1 MSPLV
6 QRERSGETA
15 PLLDVEAA
23 IVAPPAASNRL
34 RRALAISEAGVLVS
48 LAGLVLVFWLLE
60 PAFLSATNVRS
71 MLSAISFVGIIA
83 VGQTLLLV
91 AGEFDLS
98 VGSTAGLSAIVS
110 AWLMTKG
117 GLPVGIGILGGL
129 GTGALVGLINGLLV
143 VGIGIPAFIATLGM
157 LYAAKGFTYVITNGY
172 PIYPLPSV
180 IGRIGSAEVI
190 FGLGWS
196 FVLLVVL
203 ALIGDFVLR
212 RTTIGRNLFAT
223 GGNEEVARLVGIPT
237 GRYKI
242 LAFMAVGMLASVAG
256 MLVLADGASGTPS
269 IGQGWELTVIA
280 GVVIG
285 GVSLF
290 GGVGTVAA
298 GIVGMLLL
306 QVVQSGLVVVG
317 VNPNWQTVAVGLIMI
332 LAVGVDITRRRVSL
346 TGGSRRRTKDN
357 ASGAERETAPAQQGA

>member
-1 MSPLV
+1 MTLL
-6 QRERSGETA
+6 QRERSRAAA
-15 PLLDVEAA
+15 PRAEAA
-23 IVAPPAASNRL
+23 AEAVVAESSAPNRV
-34 RRALAISEAGVLVS
+34 RQVLAISEAGVIAS
-48 LAGLVLVFWLLE
+48 LLALVLVFYLLQ
-60 PAFLSATNVRS
+60 PAFLSSTNVRS

-98 VGSTAGLSAIVS
+98 VGSVAGLSAIVS

-117 GLPVGIGILGGL
+117 HLPVPLGILGGL
-129 GTGALVGLINGLLV
+129 LTGAVVGFVNGVLV
-143 VGIGIPAFIATLGM
+143 VGVGIPAFIATLGM
-157 LYAAKGFTYVITNGY
+157 LYAARGFTYVITNGY
-172 PIYPLPSV
+172 PIYPLPHV
-180 IGRIGSAEVI
+180 IGSIGSAEVV

-203 ALIGDFVLR
+203 AVVGDVVLR

-223 GGNEEVARLVGIPT
+223 GGNEEVARLVGINT
-237 GRYKI
+237 ARYRVVCFI
-242 LAFMAVGMLASVAG
+242 VVGMLSSVAG
-256 MLVLADGASGTPS
+256 MLVLADGASGVPS
-269 IGQGWELTVIA
+269 IGDGWELTVIA

-298 GIVGMLLL
+298 GIIGMLLL

-317 VNPNWQTVAVGLIMI
+317 VNPNWQTVAVGLIMV
-332 LAVGVDITRRRVSL
+332 LAVGVDVARRRVSL
-346 TGGSRRRTKDN
+346 TGGSRRRRRPE
-357 ASGAERETAPAQQGA
+357 AEPLPAAAEGA

>member
-6 QRERSGETA
+6 QRERSGSTA

-23 IVAPPAASNRL
+23 VAAAPVAPNRL
-34 RRALAISEAGVLVS
+34 RRALAISEASVLVS

-60 PAFLSATNVRS
+60 PAFLSGTNVRS

-83 VGQTLLLV
+83 VGQVLLLV

-117 GLPVGIGILGGL
+117 GLPVGLGILGGL
-129 GTGALVGLINGLLV
+129 GTGALVGLVNGLLV
-143 VGIGIPAFIATLGM
+143 VGLGIPAFIGTLGM

-172 PIYPLPSV
+172 PIYPLPRV

-203 ALIGDFVLR
+203 AVIGDVVLR
-212 RTTIGRNLFAT
+212 RTAIGRNLFAT

-242 LAFMAVGMLASVAG
+242 LAFMVVGMLSSVAG

-332 LAVGVDITRRRVSL
+332 LAVGVDVTRRRVSL
-346 TGGSRRRTKDN
+346 SGGSRRRRN
-357 ASGAERETAPAQQGA
+357 AAGAERETAPAQGA

>member
-6 QRERSGETA
+6 QRERSGSAA

-23 IVAPPAASNRL
+23 VVAPPAASNRL

-143 VGIGIPAFIATLGM
+143 VGVGIPAFIATLGM

-332 LAVGVDITRRRVSL
+332 LAVGVDVTRRRVSL
-346 TGGSRRRTKDN
+346 SGGSRRRRNTNN
-357 ASGAERETAPAQQGA
+357 AAGAERETAPAPGA